1 MDSSLLD
8 IKFSPFVDGFCDVE
22 DQLPRYLLQKA
33 EAYFARERAEKDDLT
48 SREAVEKRKKM
59 VREYFLNA
67 IGGLPKKTPLNPRV
81 RGMVEKE
88 DYKIEKVIYESL
100 PKFYVTSLLYVP
112 KKIEGKA
119 PAILFLCGHSKPA
132 KSSPIYQKACIDL
145 VKNGFVVLIIDP
157 LGQGERLQYW
167 DPKSKSETVR
177 WGTTTHSYI
186 GFQCSLIGDNVARYF
201 VWDGIRGI
209 DFLISRR
216 EVDEE
221 RIGVTGSSGGGT
233 QTSYL
238 MMVDPRIK
246 AAVPC
251 CFLTSMEMLIKT
263 IGPQDAEQNI
273 FGAIKAGINH
283 DDYIT
288 VFAPKPV
295 LIAAAAYDF
304 FPIEGVL
311 QTFERARRIYRLYD
325 AEENVALHVERHGHG
340 FSDELRE
347 AAVNWFKIHLKS
359 EPPDFKISERVVE
372 SEESL
377 NVTDSGQIIGELP
390 EAKTA
395 FDLNLERWS
404 EKKPSRPVIRD
415 EDELKQYVSRIR
427 MELKTLLNIEET
439 RKPIYPRIIKRRKL
453 DDLEIEKIFFFSEPE
468 IAITAMM
475 IYAEGVDDESPP
487 IIVLFENG
495 TNDIA
500 VKSDLIRELV
510 AKRSKALVLD
520 VRGIGGV
527 KTRALNPYGTE
538 FELVYTAYLLGTS
551 LMGMRTFDV
560 LRGIEYLR
568 SREDV
573 DFSRLQLYAKG
584 QSAIY
589 GLFVAVLNPEVKEI
603 TLEDMFYSYEDLI
616 KTKIY
621 KGGAELKGADNASNF
636 ERILI
641 NGMLEHFD
649 IVDLLPSLH
658 GRKYKF
664 INLRNAKQ
672 EIVSRDEIEEGWF
685 KIIDE
690 NYPILGD
697 LRKSVEF
704 K

>member
-1 MDSSLLD
+1 MGSALD

-22 DQLPRYLLQKA
+22 DQLPRYLLRKA
-33 EAYFARERAEKDDLT
+33 EDYFTREKAEKDRLI
-48 SREAVEKRKKM
+48 SREEVEKRKKL
-59 VREYFLNA
+59 VREYFLKA
-67 IGGLPKKTPLNPRV
+67 IGGLPEEKTPLNPRV
-81 RGMVEKE
+81 RGIVEKE
-88 DYKIEKVIYESL
+88 DYRIEKVIYESL

-119 PAILFLCGHSKPA
+119 PAILFLCGHAKTA
-132 KSSPIYQKACIDL
+132 KSYPVYQKICIDL
-145 VKNGFVVLIIDP
+145 VKNGFVVLAIDP
-157 LGQGERLQYW
+157 LGQGERFQYW
-167 DPKSKSETVR
+167 DPESKTEIVR
-177 WGTTTHSYI
+177 WGTTTHSYV

-201 VWDGIRGI
+201 IWDGIRGV
-209 DFLISRR
+209 DYLISRK

-221 RIGVTGSSGGGT
+221 RIGATGSSGGGT
-233 QTSYL
+233 QTSY
-238 MMVDPRIK
+238 MMVADPRIK

-251 CFLTSMEMLIKT
+251 CFLTSIDMLIKT
-263 IGPQDAEQNI
+263 IGPQDAEQNV

-325 AEENVALHVERHGHG
+325 AEEKVALRIGKHGHG
-340 FSDELRE
+340 YSDELRE
-347 AAVNWFKIHLKS
+347 AAVNWFKVHLKN
-359 EPPDFKISERVVE
+359 EPADFKTSEIEVE
-372 SEESL
+372 PEESL

-390 EAKTA
+390 EAKTV
-395 FDLNLERWS
+395 FDLNLEHWK
-404 EKKPSRPVIRD
+404 EKKPSRPVI
-415 EDELKQYVSRIR
+415 EDEEELRQYVSKIR
-427 MELKTLLNIEET
+427 SELKILLNIDEVE
-439 RKPIYPRIIKRRKL
+439 KPIYPRVIRRRKL
-453 DDLEIEKIFFFSEPE
+453 GDLEAEKIFFFSEPD
-468 IAITAMM
+468 IAVTAIM
-475 IYAEGVDDESPP
+475 IYGENADDESPP

-500 VKSDLIRELV
+500 AESSLIREFT
-510 AKRSKALVLD
+510 AKGSKVLVLD

-527 KTRALNPYGTE
+527 KTRVLNPYGTE

-551 LMGMRTFDV
+551 LVGMRTFDV

-573 DFSRLQLYAKG
+573 DFSKLQIYAKG

-589 GLFVAVLNPEVKEI
+589 GLFATVLNPNVKQI
-603 TLEDMFYSYEDLI
+603 TLEDMLYSYENLI
-616 KTKIY
+616 KTKLY
-621 KGGAELKGADNASNF
+621 KRRGLKEADNASNF
-636 ERILI
+636 ERMLI
-641 NGMLEHFD
+641 NGILEHFD

-658 GRKYKF
+658 GREYKF

-672 EIVSRDEIEEGWF
+672 EVASRDEIEEGWIR
-685 KIIDE
+685 IIDE

-697 LRKSVEF
+697 VRKNIVLQ
-704 K
+704 